1 MRSFLRFEP
10 FYIYN
15 ILLLFVFSVIVNGY
29 SFNFYVNLIFYNI
42 FHLLIIYLSIYYY
55 KKLLYFIFFI
65 YGLGLD
71 IFWLNE
77 VGPHLI
83 VFMIFLIFIN
93 FSKKIMHSF
102 NSFKIYFSII
112 IIQAILIGSEMILA
126 KFLFGSNYSF
136 SVFLQIIFLCILLS
150 FPTFILFSKIDKI
163 K

>member
-1 MRSFLRFEP
+1 MRSFLRLEP

-55 KKLLYFIFFI
+55 RKLLYFIFFI

-83 VFMIFLIFIN
+83 IFMIFLFSIN
-93 FSKKIMHSF
+93 FTQKIMYSF
-102 NSFKIYFSII
+102 NSLKIYFLII
-112 IIQAILIGSEMILA
+112 IIQIILIGSEMILA
-126 KFLFGSNYSF
+126 KLLFGSNYSLF
-136 SVFLQIIFLCILLS
+136 IFFQIIFLCVLLS

-163 K
+163 